1 MKIKVFADTICGW
14 CFIGHSR
21 LNKALEKFKD
31 VNFEIEHMPFHLN
44 PDMPKDGI
52 ERSKYLEIKFGGKK
66 NAQPMYDR
74 MAEEAKKEG
83 LNFNLDDIK
92 KTPNTALSHLLIN
105 LAEKEKKQN
114 KIKEKIYQSYFVEGL
129 DIGNKAI
136 LINIGKQFNINENII
151 NKFFMPDFLYFT
163 ITCSTRGCTS
173 WETINYCHFS
183 KNSPFF
189 YLSQNLLFSFSSLN
203 NLNYPFSE
211 NIRKNC
217 VISFFK
223 DELPFFQD

>member
-14 CFIGHSR
+14 CFIGHLR
-21 LNKALEKFKD
+21 LNNALEKFRD
-31 VNFEIEHMPFHLN
+31 VDFEIEHIPFQLN

-74 MAEEAKKEG
+74 MTEEAKKEG

-92 KTPNTALSHLLIN
+92 KTPNTTLSHLLIN
-105 LAEKEKKQN
+105 LCEKEKKQN

-136 LINIGKQFNINENII
+136 LINIGRQFNINENII
-151 NKFFMPDFLYFT
+151 NKFFNSENINSYKLIAKQKNIKGVPYFEIGKDFISGAQSSSNLATT
-163 ITCSTRGCTS
+163 I
-173 WETINYCHFS
+173 
-183 KNSPFF
+183 K
-189 YLSQNLLFSFSSLN
+189 N
-203 NLNYPFSE
+203 NLN
-211 NIRKNC
+211 
-217 VISFFK
+217 
-223 DELPFFQD
+223 